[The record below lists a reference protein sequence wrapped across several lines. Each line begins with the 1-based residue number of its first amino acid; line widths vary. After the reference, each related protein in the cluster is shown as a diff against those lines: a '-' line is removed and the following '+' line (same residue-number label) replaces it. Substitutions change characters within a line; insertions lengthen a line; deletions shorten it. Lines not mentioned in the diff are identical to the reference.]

1 MPIKP
6 TGKDRNSL
14 KRVNQAVSD
23 DTQGVTGRGVTGGG
37 DGMDGRVG
45 RPG

>member
-23 DTQGVTGRGVTGGG
+23 DTQGGDRQVTGGG
-37 DGMDGRVG
+37 DGMVDGRVDRQG
-45 RPG
+45 